1 MQRYRSTAV
10 FSAYTGE
17 NIDCLQLSL
26 CLSQFMVSVWRVLI
40 LFLKG
45 QMTLNTEAGWRM
57 RASRKHWRKWAP
69 VMTDGSH
76 VTDFRCKSSSM
87 KQQKHSLQPVN
98 AASEWKKKK
107 NQTGSWATRAGEVS
121 KDTKTFVPLKAHQTS
136 HMGLWEVLTRTFT
149 GWNCSINNCFG
160 CSANAIMLVLLH
172 SDTKK
177 ISQSSN
183 QQKEGGGGGNQGKFL
198 KQVERTHSL

>member
-45 QMTLNTEAGWRM
+45 QMTLNAEAGWRM

-69 VMTDGSH
+69 VMTDGSQ

-87 KQQKHSLQPVN
+87 KHQKHSLQPVN
-98 AASEWKKKK
+98 AASEWLLKEKPNRIRSYERWWSLKRYQ
-107 NQTGSWATRAGEVS
+107 NIRATEGPPNIS
-121 KDTKTFVPLKAHQTS
+121 HGPL
-136 HMGLWEVLTRTFT
+136 R
-149 GWNCSINNCFG
+149 
-160 CSANAIMLVLLH
+160 
-172 SDTKK
+172 
-177 ISQSSN
+177 SSN
-183 QQKEGGGGGNQGKFL
+183 KSFYRLELFN
-198 KQVERTHSL
+198 